1 MLEKINVN
9 NSEYYN
15 WGTSCDGWHF
25 LKSDSLS
32 VIKELMPPGTFE
44 MLHYH
49 EKAQQLFY
57 ILSGEATFEIDK
69 EFIKISEG
77 ESIHIPAKS
86 IHRISNNSNT
96 DLTFILISEPKTIG
110 DRINIEN

>member
-1 MLEKINVN
+1 MLKKIDII
-9 NSEYYN
+9 NSEHYN
-15 WGTSCDGWHF
+15 WGNNCEGWHF

-32 VIKELMPPGTFE
+32 VIKEIMPQGTSE
-44 MLHYH
+44 KLHYH

-57 ILSGEATFEIDK
+57 ILSGKATFEIDD
-69 EFIKISEG
+69 EIITITQN

-86 IHRISNNSNT
+86 VHRISNNSNE
-96 DLTFILISEPKTIG
+96 DLIFILISEPKTMG

>member
-1 MLEKINVN
+1 MFTKIKVE
-9 NSEYYN
+9 NSEHYN
-15 WGTSCDGWHF
+15 WGDNCEGWHF

-32 VIKELMPPGTFE
+32 VIKEIMPPGTSE
-44 MLHYH
+44 ILHYH

-57 ILSGEATFEIDK
+57 ILSGEATFEVEN
-69 EFIKISEG
+69 EFITITEN

-86 IHRISNNSNT
+86 IHRISNKSKTN
-96 DLTFILISEPKTIG
+96 LTFILISEPKTMG